1 MVMVARVQTNGYE
14 SQGGGGGGVERRGT
28 RTTDDL
34 QSQATKAQRVCSRA
48 ENSAVQNRSSSIIHL
63 Q

>member
-1 MVMVARVQTNGYE
+1 MGTNHGGGG
-14 SQGGGGGGVERRGT
+14 GGGGGGVERRGT

-34 QSQATKAQRVCSRA
+34 QSQATKARRVCSRA
-48 ENSAVQNRSSSIIHL
+48 ANSAEQNRPSSSIIHL